1 MNKILKQS
9 FVVAYLLTFS
19 SALYAFDEA
28 CYLARYPDVVSGW
41 VNKGQ
46 KAIDHWNRYGQYE
59 GRKPDCDPA
68 PAFNEACYL
77 ARYPDV
83 VTGWVNKG
91 QKAIDHWNRYGKNEG
106 RNPACDPGTPV
117 PAPVPAPVP
126 PSSTVFNEACYLTRY
141 PDIVSGWVNKGQK
154 AIDHWNK
161 YGKNEGR
168 IPGCDGVVT
177 APPTP
182 PTTPAPTPMPPSDVF
197 NEACYL
203 ERYPDVVTGWV
214 AFGQKAVDHYD
225 RYGKGEGRIAG
236 CDQNSTVP
244 SEPLPSTLTIKG
256 PGNLPIAIT
265 VDNDRFAGAV
275 SSLTWNGKEFI
286 NIHDH
291 GRQLQSAIQ
300 IDGYGECNNP
310 TEAGSMLDDQQS
322 TTTSRIISAVK
333 NSESKMTTKSQMAF
347 WAWDRLTGA
356 CLKGRDARV
365 TSPLSNHTI
374 EKTINIG
381 EFNDPSIIG
390 YSVKFKH
397 GEGTVRDLVI
407 YEFLT
412 GYLNSEFTKFYYLDK
427 TNQALKEYGPGDLYP
442 LVGQGFPNGSFIGK
456 PANKKE
462 YEPVIM
468 SDASQNYAMGVYVS
482 QESIVNCGSFFHGY
496 QLYHFNLGGSGQYG
510 NSTNKWSLAVNDYFQ
525 SACVVNGERSFKVYI
540 VVDNLKNVASKLLN
554 IANTIP

>member
-1 MNKILKQS
+1 MMNKILRRG
-9 FVVAYLLTFS
+9 LILTCAFTLS

-46 KAIDHWNRYGQYE
+46 KAIDHWNRYGRFE
-59 GRKPDCDPA
+59 NRNPDCDPT
-68 PAFNEACYL
+68 PAFDEACYLTRYPDVVTGWVNKGQRAIDHWNRYGKSEGRVPGCEGLVTTPTTPVVPPASTVFNEACYL

-91 QKAIDHWNRYGKNEG
+91 QKAIDHW
-106 RNPACDPGTPV
+106 T
-117 PAPVPAPVP
+117 
-126 PSSTVFNEACYLTRY
+126 
-141 PDIVSGWVNKGQK
+141 
-154 AIDHWNK
+154 K
-161 YGKNEGR
+161 YGKGEGR

-177 APPTP
+177 TPPPTP
-182 PTTPAPTPMPPSDVF
+182 VTPPASTVF

-214 AFGQKAVDHYD
+214 AFGQKAIDHYN

-236 CDQNSTVP
+236 CDQNSTAP
-244 SEPLPSTLTIKG
+244 SAPLPATMTIKG
-256 PGNLPIAIT
+256 PGSLPIAVT
-265 VDNDRFAGAV
+265 VDNERFAGAV

-310 TEAGSMLDDQQS
+310 TEAGSMMDDQKN
-322 TTTSRIISAVK
+322 TTTSRILSAVK
-333 NSESKMTTKSQMAF
+333 STESKITTKSQMAF
-347 WAWDRLTGA
+347 WAYKKLTGA
-356 CLKGRDARV
+356 CLKGMDERV

-390 YSVKFKH
+390 YTVKFKH
-397 GEGTVRDLVI
+397 GEGTVKDFVV

-412 GYLNSEFTKFYYLDK
+412 GYLNSEFNRFYYIDK
-427 TNQALKEYGPGDLYP
+427 ANQTVKEYTSSDLYP

-456 PANKKE
+456 PSNKKE

-468 SDASQNYAMGVYVS
+468 SDPTQNYAMGVYVS
-482 QESIVNCGSFFHGY
+482 QESIMNCGSFFHGY

-510 NSTNKWSLAVNDYFQ
+510 NSTNKWSLAVNDYYQ

-540 VVDNLKNVASKLLN
+540 IVDSLKNVASKLLN
-554 IANTIP
+554 IANSIP